1 MSHMTGAQVRILWN
15 MFALCAGAF
24 SLSIMDNLHAFLT
37 THTVVSPVS
46 APGRL
51 NYISRSS
58 CYSMSPTGR
67 LKYSSFKFH

>member
-24 SLSIMDNLHAFLT
+24 SLSIIANLHAFLT
-37 THTVVSPVS
+37 THMYICLTCIGTM
-46 APGRL
+46 GRL

-58 CYSMSPTGR
+58 LLCHQ
-67 LKYSSFKFH
+67 KVE